1 MIEDTAAP
9 EGDRWTISAPT
20 AWDTSGLEVSQMSSQ
35 AIQSQVG
42 LHNPERVGAQNP
54 DHAATVNFRLVD
66 FGLLAALIGTI
77 IFFAVQLF

>member
-1 MIEDTAAP
+1 
-9 EGDRWTISAPT
+9 
-20 AWDTSGLEVSQMSSQ
+20 MSSQ

>member
-1 MIEDTAAP
+1 MP
-9 EGDRWTISAPT
+9 
-20 AWDTSGLEVSQMSSQ
+20 SQ

-42 LHNPERVGAQNP
+42 LLNPERVGIQNP
-54 DHAATVNFRLVD
+54 DRAATVDFRLVD

>member
-1 MIEDTAAP
+1 MPVPIRAKTLDSRR
-9 EGDRWTISAPT
+9 DRPCPLG
-20 AWDTSGLEVSQMSSQ
+20 SGLEVSQMPSQ

-42 LHNPERVGAQNP
+42 LLNPERVGIQNP
-54 DHAATVNFRLVD
+54 DRAATVDFRLVD